1 MGGSDPWGC
10 LITST
15 SLSHQFTEHRC
26 AAQRRRPGE
35 ITCAIS
41 MGRCGYGPLRE
52 RVSWERACV
61 DATSLADR
69 LPPVSFYRKRSWCY
83 TWKDSSNHR
92 KGMRSVLAFL
102 LASSASALQLSSPKA
117 LLHVEF

>member
-52 RVSWERACV
+52 RVSVGVGARVCGR
-61 DATSLADR
+61 DL
-69 LPPVSFYRKRSWCY
+69 F
-83 TWKDSSNHR
+83 
-92 KGMRSVLAFL
+92 G
-102 LASSASALQLSSPKA
+102 
-117 LLHVEF
+117 